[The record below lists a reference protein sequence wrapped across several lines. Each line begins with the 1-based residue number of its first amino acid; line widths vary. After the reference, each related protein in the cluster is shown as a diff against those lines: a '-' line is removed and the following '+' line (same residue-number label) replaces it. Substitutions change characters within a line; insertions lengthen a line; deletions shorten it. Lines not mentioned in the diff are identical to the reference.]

1 MAVSPKNINYADIL
15 LPLEFLCRDKN
26 SLSVTN
32 FDKDFIKSRLRD
44 CSILS
49 FRDTKS
55 FLKTNL
61 SREGYIAL
69 KSLMKNK
76 KLIIQKAAKGN
87 TVALINRADYIFKI
101 KPILKDTCK
110 FENIEIYESKVLNNL
125 INMENRIIGLFEI
138 LKEKNEI
145 SRENLS
151 SMKQPHQLFFER
163 EKLNRY
169 TGQKK
174 RLIFC

>member
-101 KPILKDTCK
+101 KSILKDTYLRK
-110 FENIEIYESKVLNNL
+110 
-125 INMENRIIGLFEI
+125 
-138 LKEKNEI
+138 LKLMRVKYSTI
-145 SRENLS
+145 
-151 SMKQPHQLFFER
+151 
-163 EKLNRY
+163 
-169 TGQKK
+169 
-174 RLIFC
+174 

>member
-1 MAVSPKNINYADIL
+1 M
-15 LPLEFLCRDKN
+15 
-26 SLSVTN
+26 TN
-32 FDKDFIKSRLRD
+32 FNKDFIKSRLRD
-44 CSILS
+44 CPILS

-61 SREGYIAL
+61 SREGYLAL
-69 KSLMKNK
+69 KSFMKNK

-87 TVALINRADYIFKI
+87 TVALISRADYIFKI

-110 FENIEIYESKVLNNL
+110 FENIEIYENKVLNNL
-125 INMENRIIGLFEI
+125 INMENTITGIFEI

-151 SMKQPHQLFFER
+151 SMKQPYQLFFEMR
-163 EKLNRY
+163 K
-169 TGQKK
+169 T
-174 RLIFC
+174 

>member
-1 MAVSPKNINYADIL
+1 M
-15 LPLEFLCRDKN
+15 
-26 SLSVTN
+26 TN
-32 FDKDFIKSRLRD
+32 FNKDFIKSRLRD
-44 CSILS
+44 CPILS

-61 SREGYIAL
+61 SREGYLAL
-69 KSLMKNK
+69 KSFMKNK

-87 TVALINRADYIFKI
+87 TVALISRADYIFKI

-110 FENIEIYESKVLNNL
+110 FENIEIYENKVLNNL
-125 INMENRIIGLFEI
+125 INMENTITGLFQI

-151 SMKQPHQLFFER
+151 SMKQSYQLFFEMR
-163 EKLNRY
+163 K
-169 TGQKK
+169 T
-174 RLIFC
+174 

>member
-1 MAVSPKNINYADIL
+1 
-15 LPLEFLCRDKN
+15 
-26 SLSVTN
+26 
-32 FDKDFIKSRLRD
+32 
-44 CSILS
+44 
-49 FRDTKS
+49 
-55 FLKTNL
+55 
-61 SREGYIAL
+61 
-69 KSLMKNK
+69 MKNK

-163 EKLNRY
+163 EKLNRH

>member
-1 MAVSPKNINYADIL
+1 M
-15 LPLEFLCRDKN
+15 
-26 SLSVTN
+26 TN
-32 FDKDFIKSRLRD
+32 FNKDFIKSRLRD
-44 CSILS
+44 CPILS

-61 SREGYIAL
+61 SREGYLAL
-69 KSLMKNK
+69 KSFMKNK

-87 TVALINRADYIFKI
+87 TVALISRADYIFKI

-110 FENIEIYESKVLNNL
+110 FENIEIYENKVLNNL
-125 INMENRIIGLFEI
+125 INMENTVTGLFEI

-151 SMKQPHQLFFER
+151 SMKQPYQLFFEMR
-163 EKLNRY
+163 K
-169 TGQKK
+169 T
-174 RLIFC
+174 